1 MSTFVLTNAKVV
13 YGGRD
18 LSGIL
23 NQISL
28 GGEVD
33 LQEDTAMGDTFR
45 TRIAG
50 LKDGLMDMSGYWASD
65 SASDS
70 ADADLFAKIGASKEL
85 ISLAVEGGTVG
96 DVGYSFEVDEANYT
110 QGATLG
116 EIFAFNI
123 TAQGNGPLLR
133 GTVMENVER
142 TSTADGTGYE
152 LGNLTSAQT
161 LYSAIHVTSVSG
173 TNPTLDVVVES
184 DELEAMGS
192 PTTRITHT
200 QLTAVGSELLS
211 VAGPITPDDWFRLE
225 MTIGGT
231 DTPTFDIFGVI
242 AILG

>member
-1 MSTFVLTNAKVV
+1 MSIFVLTNAKVA

-18 LSGIL
+18 MSGIL
-23 NQISL
+23 NQIAL

-45 TRIAG
+45 TRIPG
-50 LKDGLMDMSGYWASD
+50 LKDGNMNMDGYWEST

-70 ADADLFAKIGASKEL
+70 ADADLFAKIGATKEL
-85 ISLAVEGGTVG
+85 ISLSAEGGTVG
-96 DVGYSFEVDEANYT
+96 DVGYSFEADMANYN
-110 QGATLG
+110 QGASLG
-116 EIFAFNI
+116 EIYPFNI

-133 GTVMENVER
+133 GTVMENVVR

-161 LYSAIHVTSVSG
+161 LYSAIHVLSVSG
-173 TNPTLDVVVES
+173 TNPTLDVVVQS
-184 DELEAMGS
+184 DELEAMGT
-192 PTTRITHT
+192 PTTRITHA
-200 QLTAVGSELLS
+200 QLTTVGSELLS

-231 DTPTFDIFGVI
+231 NTPTFDIFGVI
-242 AILG
+242 AIL